1 MNINNIIHDEC
12 GIKEILEILQQL
24 IRSSHLF
31 IGEIDLKFFTI
42 VKIIGTFD

>member
-12 GIKEILEILQQL
+12 GIKEILEILQL